1 MKSGVRNVP
10 EQCSYYYYE
19 NGYCCALK
27 RDKEGYSSIDRDTV
41 HRYCWGYHYEECPR
55 YKNRNGSS
63 GCYLTS
69 ACVESK
75 GLPDNCKELTV
86 LRSFRDGFLR
96 SLPNGESEINEYY
109 WYAPMI
115 VAKIKEQSNAKDL
128 FEQIYVE
135 LVLPCVELIE
145 DGKNIEAYSKY
156 RNYTRQLHE
165 TYLNA

>member
-1 MKSGVRNVP
+1 MKRGVRNVP

-75 GLPDNCKELTV
+75 G
-86 LRSFRDGFLR
+86 
-96 SLPNGESEINEYY
+96 
-109 WYAPMI
+109 I